1 MNIYLSSSS
10 IDKKEIKRLYK
21 KYNDLPNNII
31 KEIIEYKLNQ
41 QHKIDYIDN
50 IRRLDVEIKRYK
62 KAIEGY
68 ISLRKNI
75 ITISDRVCIPCDDN
89 KFGYCTM
96 VDKEFAMKHL
106 EELIKIRKENLQD
119 AGYEYF
125 CKRNNI

>member
-21 KYNDLPNNII
+21 KYNDLP
-31 KEIIEYKLNQ
+31 K
-41 QHKIDYIDN
+41 HKIDYIDN